1 MRLLMGMVRIKT
13 SITLEK
19 QFLAWVEKKIEE
31 KIFASR
37 SHAIEYALKKLMD
50 QEKEERR
57 KKL

>member
-1 MRLLMGMVRIKT
+1 MCLLVGMVRIKT

-19 QFLAWVEKKIEE
+19 KFLDWIERKMEE

-50 QEKEERR
+50 RNEER
-57 KKL
+57 